1 MKTMDEI
8 LEGWL
13 IRDPIS
19 EQGALGAM
27 REVEQQTREEMFEF
41 AEWFQSTNEFM
52 RATTYSPMYYRY
64 DLLIG
69 GFAIKEIHITELFD
83 YWKSLNK

>member
-1 MKTMDEI
+1 MKTMDEV

-27 REVEQQTREEMFEF
+27 REVETQTREEMFEF
-41 AEWFQSTNEFM
+41 AEYCTVNGCKSLN
-52 RATTYSPMYYRY
+52 
-64 DLLIG
+64 
-69 GFAIKEIHITELFD
+69 GFCILDNAENHYFTDIETLFEH
-83 YWKSLNK
+83 WKSLKK